1 MNNKIL
7 SAALPFAFMFSLLA
21 FHALNS
27 EAQRS
32 AKIKTGKASIIKEDW
47 GEAGGKKVSLY
58 TLTNN
63 KGDEVKISNYGGT
76 ITSWV
81 TMDKAGTKSN
91 IVIGHD
97 SLKSYLSGSSFFGST
112 VGRYANR
119 IGNAQFT
126 LDGITYKLTANNGK
140 NQLHGGAKGFDK
152 VVWDAS
158 AVVASVPSLTLNYFS
173 KDGEEGFPGNCT
185 VSVKFTLSDKNE
197 LQITYD
203 AETDKPT
210 HVNLT
215 NHSYFNLTGDVNNT
229 IRNNTLMID
238 AYTYTPVDNTLI
250 PTGEIM
256 PVKGTPLDFTTP
268 RAVGERIDSLR
279 GGYDHNFVLNKKG
292 NSLQRAA
299 VVYDSLSG
307 RKMEVFTTEPG
318 VQLYTANGFN
328 GRLLNRD
335 GKPLKKHA
343 ALCLE
348 TQHFP
353 DTPNKPGFPS
363 TILRPGKRYHSV
375 TTYKVSL
382 M

>member
-1 MNNKIL
+1 MNNKMQ
-7 SAALPFAFMFSLLA
+7 SAALPFAFMLSLLVLHA
-21 FHALNS
+21 FSS
-27 EAQRS
+27 EA
-32 AKIKTGKASIIKEDW
+32 KPGTKAGIVKEDW
-47 GEAGGKKVSLY
+47 GVTDGKKVSLY
-58 TLTNN
+58 TLTNS

-76 ITSWV
+76 ITSWITV
-81 TMDKAGTKSN
+81 DRAGNKSN

-97 SLKSYLSGSSFFGST
+97 SLKSYLSGLTFFGST

-140 NQLHGGAKGFDK
+140 NHIHGGAKGFDK
-152 VVWDAS
+152 VVWDANPVS
-158 AVVASVPSLTLNYFS
+158 ASVPSLTLNYSS
-173 KDGEEGFPGNCT
+173 KDGEEGFPGNLK
-185 VSVKFTLSDKNE
+185 VSVKFTLSDKDE

-203 AETDKPT
+203 AETDKAT

-229 IRNNTLMID
+229 IRNNTLTID
-238 AYTYTPVDNTLI
+238 ANNFTPVDNTLI
-250 PTGEIM
+250 PTGEIV
-256 PVKGTPLDFTTP
+256 PVRGTPLDFTTP
-268 RAVGERIDSLR
+268 HTVGERIDSLR
-279 GGYDHNFVLNKKG
+279 AGYDHNFVLNKKR
-292 NSLQRAA
+292 NLLQRAA

-318 VQLYTANGFN
+318 VQFYTANGLN
-328 GRLLNRD
+328 GRLQNRD

-363 TILRPGKRYHSV
+363 TILRPGKKYHSM
-375 TTYKVSL
+375 TTYRVSL